1 MKVRIK
7 FSKTGVIKFI
17 GHLDLMRFFQKAFR
31 RTDIKVRYSGG
42 FSPHMIMSF
51 AQALGVGVE
60 SKGEYFDVELEDGQD
75 IFDLVEELNRQM
87 VEGIEVISYKVLPEK
102 TTNAMASVAAASYEI
117 DFYNGNPFSEKT
129 IDTYNA
135 APELLYTKTTK
146 SGDNTLNIKDF
157 VFAIGY
163 MDKGVSFTI
172 DASSAGN
179 IKPRYL
185 LETLAGIEGIDLS
198 KHPYHVMRMDL
209 LLRKEDG
216 TLAPLDDID
225 EQDSSSQA

>member
-31 RTDIKVRYSGG
+31 RTDIKVSYSGG

-60 SKGEYFDVELEDGQD
+60 SEGEYFDVELDDGQD
-75 IFDLVEELNRQM
+75 ISNLVEELNKQM
-87 VEGIEVISYKVLPEK
+87 VEGICVKSAKLLPEK
-102 TTNAMASVAAASYEI
+102 TMNAMASVAAASYEI
-117 DFYNGNPFSEKT
+117 NFYKGNPLKPET
-129 IDTYNA
+129 IDKYNEA
-135 APELLYTKTTK
+135 SELPYTKKTK
-146 SGDNTLNIKDF
+146 TGEHTFNIKDF
-157 VFAIGY
+157 VFAIGFIE
-163 MDKGVSFTI
+163 KGVSFTI
-172 DASSAGN
+172 DASSSGN

-185 LETLAGIEGIDLS
+185 LETLAKLEGIDLDT
-198 KHPYHVMRMDL
+198 HPFHILRTDL

-216 TLAPLDDID
+216 SLAPLDDID
-225 EQDSSSQA
+225 E